1 MHVCLLHV
9 PSEQIY
15 IKGGSL
21 FPSPKQWNSFPGWE
35 KSPGDGICRC
45 AFEHL
50 FSKERETVFQF
61 SSNSSRQNHDVS
73 CGWISKI
80 PSEMELAPRYTLL
93 TVLTLYTLYT
103 HGVQC

>member
-35 KSPGDGICRC
+35 KSPGDGICRR

-61 SSNSSRQNHDVS
+61 SSNSSRQNHDV
-73 CGWISKI
+73 
-80 PSEMELAPRYTLL
+80 AYTVD
-93 TVLTLYTLYT
+93 TVDMVYNGGQIFGSYP
-103 HGVQC
+103 VDSYDY